1 MGKFQGWDFAL
12 KRVTM
17 SDLPFKKEQC
27 EWFACKKTSDLTV
40 FFHFLCP
47 RVNCSC
53 RFLLIVSYL
62 KRDLSD
68 VLLSLFTKEQSER
81 FAQVAGNKRATVSHW
96 LTLLFKKERKCD
108 FLKNERIALLLFC
121 SQKPMSE
128 FPTLGNSR
136 KFNFGP
142 KSYWSLF

>member
-1 MGKFQGWDFAL
+1 MWVIRLQKI
-12 KRVTM
+12 KRFD
-17 SDLPFKKEQC
+17 SF
-27 EWFACKKTSDLTV
+27 S
-40 FFHFLCP
+40 HFLCP
-47 RVNCSC
+47 RVNRSC
-53 RFLLIVSYL
+53 RSLLIVTYL

-68 VLLSLFTKEQSER
+68 LLLSHFTKEQPER

-142 KSYWSLF
+142 KSYWSLFKKKFQGTKYYIVLNISNLIF